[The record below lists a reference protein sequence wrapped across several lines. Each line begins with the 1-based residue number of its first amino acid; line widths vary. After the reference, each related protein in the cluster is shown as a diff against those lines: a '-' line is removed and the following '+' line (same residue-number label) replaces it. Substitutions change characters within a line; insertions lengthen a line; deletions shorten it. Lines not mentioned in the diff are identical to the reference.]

1 MAKQNCRCY
10 SNSNNRLAWVTPAP
24 HRPAQRVFQFLIL
37 IFHSLHSLSFPP
49 SLSLSLTLHI
59 FRYESELNLNLI
71 ELELRCRI
79 LLLPEKRETAA
90 LRSLAAEDLT
100 GDGAVGMRGL
110 PVFISD
116 IRNCQNKE
124 HERLRVD
131 KEHGNI
137 RTRFKTEKVRVS
149 LSHFLT
155 SRNVRL
161 IFLAMSDAELEL
173 EFPSL

>member
-1 MAKQNCRCY
+1 MGHSSTAPP
-10 SNSNNRLAWVTPAP
+10 RLAA
-24 HRPAQRVFQFLIL
+24 
-37 IFHSLHSLSFPP
+37 
-49 SLSLSLTLHI
+49 
-59 FRYESELNLNLI
+59 ESESRQHQ
-71 ELELRCRI
+71 LRCRI